1 MGGLTGIHAAIRF
14 RELMRDLL
22 SFVRISGASPEPG
35 VSARRQTYNLSSRVL
50 ETERSG
56 QLLQSRKH
64 HTSIFD
70 PMVCRPMILGLR
82 VDRLQGTG
90 DSGGGQGWLSRKAFG
105 IICV

>member
-50 ETERSG
+50 ETEREIWATPAE
-56 QLLQSRKH
+56 QEAPHQYL
-64 HTSIFD
+64 
-70 PMVCRPMILGLR
+70 
-82 VDRLQGTG
+82 
-90 DSGGGQGWLSRKAFG
+90 
-105 IICV
+105 